1 MAGKNL
7 DNEKLF
13 EELLKENAELK
24 RKNLELEAAEIKRE
38 QMEKLLRIQRD
49 LALTLSSTTNLKD
62 AGNQLLLAAQQ
73 IDTIDSGGVYTVDP
87 ATGLTL
93 ITHQGHHK
101 EFIEAVKHMGPDSYQ
116 TKVTMEGKALYTN
129 YKKIIHDLD
138 NRVIQDESIKGV
150 AVIPINYEGSIMAV
164 LLLASHTN
172 TKFLANTRKAIE
184 TLAAEMG
191 GAIARIKAQETLQD
205 SEEKYRELIESS
217 NDGIYLLYKRRF
229 HLINNKFKEMFGVT
243 LEDVRKPEF
252 DFMHLVSPKSKEMIE
267 ERTKR
272 LAAGEQI
279 PPRYEFIG
287 ISRDGKEIEL
297 DVSVSYIKYKD
308 TIAVQG
314 IIRDI
319 TERKQLER
327 QLQQAQKM
335 EAVGKL
341 AGGMAHDFN
350 NMLQAISGY
359 VQLMQRGIKPEH
371 TQKYLGEI
379 ETVVA
384 RAADLVGRLLT
395 FSRVTESKLN
405 PVNLNSEVTQAAK
418 ILERTIPKVIKI
430 KTKITSDLWLINGNA
445 NQFQQI
451 LLNLGTNAKDA
462 IKDEG
467 TIQIETE
474 NVILDETYCKV
485 HLGLKPGKYVV
496 LKFSD
501 TGMGMTK
508 EVMARIFEPFFTT
521 KKVGKGT
528 GLGLCLV
535 YGIVEAHKG
544 KIICYSEPG
553 LGTSFKLYLPAL
565 QSTNYQP
572 VEIKKPDK
580 NIAGGTETI
589 LMVDDEKDILAVGT
603 EILQQYG
610 YSVLTAENGK
620 QGIEVFEKHK
630 DQVKMVILD
639 INMPEMGGPV
649 CMRELLKIN
658 PSLKILVASGYLIKD
673 QLKHNIKHGNTEF
686 ITKPYRLEDLL
697 EKVRKILDKQ
707 R

>member
-1 MAGKNL
+1 MAGKSL
-7 DNEKLF
+7 DNERHY
-13 EELLKENAELK
+13 EELLRENAELK
-24 RKNLELEAAEIKRE
+24 RKNQDLEAAEKKRVLA
-38 QMEKLLRIQRD
+38 EKLLRIQRD

-62 AGNQLLLAAQQ
+62 AGQQLLNAASQ
-73 IDTIDSGGVYTVDP
+73 IDAIDSGGVYLVDKHS
-87 ATGLTL
+87 GLHL
-93 ITHQGHHK
+93 MAHIGHH
-101 EFIEAVKHMGPDSYQ
+101 EAFIKTVNRLGPEAYQ
-116 TKVTMEGKALYTN
+116 TKVTLKGKKIYTN
-129 YKKIIHDLD
+129 YKKLIQDLD
-138 NRVIQDESIKGV
+138 DESIYKEDVKGV
-150 AVIPINYEGSIMAV
+150 AVIPISYEGDIMAV
-164 LLLASHTN
+164 LLLASHTDVR
-172 TKFLANTRKAIE
+172 FLTNTRRAIE

-217 NDGIYLLYKRRF
+217 NDGIYLLYERRF
-229 HLINNKFKEMFGVT
+229 HLVNNKFKEMFGVT
-243 LEDVRKPEF
+243 LDDVRSPEF

-267 ERTKR
+267 ERTRR
-272 LAAGEQI
+272 LSAGEQL

-287 ISRDGKEIEL
+287 ISKNGKEIEL

-371 TQKYLGEI
+371 TKKYLDEI

-395 FSRVTESKLN
+395 FSRVTESKLT

-418 ILERTIPKVIKI
+418 ILERTIPKIIKI
-430 KTKITSDLWLINGNA
+430 KTKLTSDLWLINGNA

-462 IKDEG
+462 INDEG

-474 NVILDETYCKV
+474 NNILDEAYCKA

-501 TGMGMTK
+501 TGVGMTK
-508 EVMARIFEPFFTT
+508 EVMARIFEPFYTT

-553 LGTSFKLYLPAL
+553 LGTSFKIYLPAL
-565 QSTNYQP
+565 QTSNYQP
-572 VEIKKPDK
+572 VENKPPDK
-580 NIAGGTETI
+580 EIAQGTETI

-603 EILQQYG
+603 EILEQYG
-610 YSVLTAENGK
+610 YKVLTAENGK
-620 QGIEVFEKHK
+620 QGIEVFERHK
-630 DQVKMVILD
+630 DDVALVVLD

-649 CMRELLKIN
+649 CMRELLKID

-697 EKVRKILDKQ
+697 EKVRNILDKKK
-707 R
+707 

>member
-1 MAGKNL
+1 MAGKNRNNARL
-7 DNEKLF
+7 Y
-13 EELLKENAELK
+13 EELLKENAELRQKKQILKFSENK
-24 RKNLELEAAEIKRE
+24 RKQA
-38 QMEKLLRIQRD
+38 EKLLRIQRD
-49 LALTLSSTTNLKD
+49 LALTLSSTTTLRD
-62 AGNQLLLAAQQ
+62 AGYQILSAASQ
-73 IDTIDSGGVYTVDP
+73 IDSIDSGGVYLVDRS
-87 ATGLTL
+87 TGLSL
-93 ITHQGHHK
+93 IAYQGHPL
-101 EFIEAVKHMGPDSYQ
+101 EFIKTVTRMGPDSYQ
-116 TKVTMEGKALYTN
+116 AKVTLEGKKLYTN
-129 YKKIIHDLD
+129 YKKIIRDLD
-138 NRVIQDESIKGV
+138 EKAILEETIKGV
-150 AVIPINYEGSIMAV
+150 AIIPINYEGEIMAV

-172 TKFLANTRKAIE
+172 EKFLPPTRKAIE

-217 NDGIYLLYKRRF
+217 NDGIYLLYKRKF
-229 HLINNKFKEMFGVT
+229 HLVNNTFKEMFGVT
-243 LEDVRKPEF
+243 LEDVRSSEF
-252 DFMHLVSPKSKEMIE
+252 DFMHLVSPKSKDFIE
-267 ERTKR
+267 ERTRK
-272 LAAGEQI
+272 LNQGEEL

-287 ISRDGKEIEL
+287 VSKDGKEIEL
-297 DVSVSYIKYKD
+297 DVSVSYVKYKD

-379 ETVVA
+379 ESVVA

-395 FSRVTESKLN
+395 FSRVTESKLT
-405 PVNLNSEVTQAAK
+405 PVSLNNEVTQAAK
-418 ILERTIPKVIKI
+418 ILERTIPKII
-430 KTKITSDLWLINGNA
+430 QIRTILTSDLWLINGNA

-462 IKDEG
+462 IPGNGKIE
-467 TIQIETE
+467 IETE
-474 NVILDETYCKV
+474 NIILDETYCKV

-501 TGMGMTK
+501 TGVGMTK
-508 EVMARIFEPFFTT
+508 EVMARIFEPFYTT

-535 YGIVEAHKG
+535 YGIVEAHRG
-544 KIICYSEPG
+544 KIICYSEPD
-553 LGTSFKLYLPAL
+553 LGTSFKIYLPAL
-565 QSTNYQP
+565 QSSNYQP
-572 VEIKKPDK
+572 AELKKPDK
-580 NIAGGTETI
+580 KIARGTETI
-589 LMVDDEKDILAVGT
+589 MMVDDEKDILAVGA
-603 EILQQYG
+603 EILEQYG

-620 QGIEVFEKHK
+620 QALEVFARHK
-630 DQVKMVILD
+630 DRVDLVVLD

-649 CMRELLKIN
+649 CMKELLKLK

-697 EKVRKILDKQ
+697 EKIRIILDQKK
-707 R
+707 